1 MPNLQFMK
9 NLKQSF
15 LHNLPQTA
23 FASLRFYEE
32 KYEYLRVRQNVPE
45 PVESGTDRGAMIT
58 VIEDNGAGYAATS
71 DLTEQGIITAIS
83 EARKWA
89 AITHNYPLIDYSGF
103 ESIHLRGEYKTAI
116 QKPWDSLM
124 LDQKTDLLK
133 SVSEKLKINDLIVD
147 WETSIQTS
155 EVYSFYVT
163 SGGGEIFQHFN
174 YMLPDISVTANRGS
188 ETQVRTLGGMRGYC
202 RQGGLEILDEL
213 KFREAGAQ
221 IAEQAAELLDAP
233 DCPAGK
239 MDLLLD
245 STQMMLQIHESI
257 GHPLEIDRILGDER
271 NYAGT
276 SFVKP
281 DMFGTYKY
289 GSDLLNITFDPAIT
303 GQFASYAFDDEG
315 ASARKEYIIE
325 KGILKRG
332 LGSRLSQHRSG
343 IPGVAC
349 SRADGWNRPPID
361 RIANLNLETGESAFE
376 EMIASVEKGIYMDT
390 NISWSIDDSRNKFQF
405 GCEWGRLIQDG
416 KLTTVVKKPNYRGIS
431 ASFWRNLKMVGNRDT
446 VKILGTP
453 YCGKGE
459 PNQIIHVGHAS
470 PACLFS
476 NVDVFGGE

>member
-1 MPNLQFMK
+1 MK
-9 NLKQSF
+9 NLKQKF
-15 LHNLPQTA
+15 LHNLPQVA
-23 FASLRFYEE
+23 FASLRFCEE
-32 KYEYLRVRQNVPE
+32 KYEYLRVRQDVLE

-58 VIEDNGAGYAATS
+58 VIEDNGAGYAATN
-71 DLTEQGIITAIS
+71 DLTEQGIIRAVS

-89 AITHNYPLIDYSGF
+89 ALSRKYTLIDYSAF
-103 ESIHLRGEYKTAI
+103 ESVHPKGEYKTPV
-116 QKPWDSLM
+116 QKPWNSLM

-133 SVSEKLKINDLIVD
+133 SVSEKLRISDLIVD

-155 EVYSFYVT
+155 EVCSFYVT
-163 SGGGEIFQHFN
+163 SGGGEIFQQFS
-174 YMLPDISVTANRGS
+174 YLLPDISVTANRGS
-188 ETQVRTLGGMRGYC
+188 ETHTRTISGVRGYC
-202 RQGGLEILDEL
+202 RQGGLEVIDEM
-213 KFREAGAQ
+213 KFREAGTR

-233 DCPAGK
+233 DCPAGN
-239 MDLLLD
+239 MDILLD
-245 STQMMLQIHESI
+245 PSQMMLQIHESI

-281 DMFGTYKY
+281 GMFGTYKY
-289 GSDLLNITFDPAIT
+289 GSDLLNITFDPSV
-303 GQFASYAFDDEG
+303 GQFASYGFDDEG

-332 LGSRLSQHRSG
+332 LGGRLSQYRSG

-349 SRADGWNRPPID
+349 SRADGWDRPPID

-376 EMIASVEKGIYMDT
+376 EMVACVEKGVYMDT
-390 NISWSIDDSRNKFQF
+390 NTSWSIDDSRNNFQF
-405 GCEWGRLIQDG
+405 GCEWARLIENG

-431 ASFWRNLKMVGNRDT
+431 ASFWRNLKMVGNKDT
-446 VKILGTP
+446 VKIFGAP